1 MNVKE
6 ALETFFENNTQSW
19 KRVWGTAPRI
29 PITEKYL
36 NSGLIIEGSINK
48 ENEGEWLPKLQTSP
62 IDFSA
67 IELKL
72 GFNINPQLKDFLST
86 YWFMPLEGKTTK
98 IDHIVLNEVLPNIDL
113 AQNICNYFN
122 RNDFHYLNEGEYYM
136 IGGFCCI
143 NGDDSYLVIFN
154 NENGQIT
161 AVHNFDKKSI
171 IIAESISDLLNNMK
185 GIWDII

>member
-29 PITEKYL
+29 PINEKYL

-48 ENEGEWLPKLQTSP
+48 ENEGEWLPKLQTST

-98 IDHIVLNEVLPNIDL
+98 VDHIVLNEVLPNCL
-113 AQNICNYFN
+113 
-122 RNDFHYLNEGEYYM
+122 
-136 IGGFCCI
+136 
-143 NGDDSYLVIFN
+143 
-154 NENGQIT
+154 
-161 AVHNFDKKSI
+161 
-171 IIAESISDLLNNMK
+171 
-185 GIWDII
+185 W